1 MAVSRH
7 VYVRIA
13 VVIVITHRHSKE
25 KSSVR
30 MNLARRRYIRER
42 AVAIVAIQ
50 RRLWRVLRMKKWR
63 VPAVYKKRVQ
73 GGVLGVIVPR
83 DARPHRLQ
91 IQLFGR
97 SRALMVKM
105 NPRLARN
112 VLELHVKGVSHLRTP
127 AKYLAFCFLHQRL
140 RPSI

>member
-1 MAVSRH
+1 MAVSGH
-7 VYVRIA
+7 VDVRIA
-13 VVIVITHRHSKE
+13 VVIVISHRYAKE
-25 KSSVR
+25 KRAVR
-30 MNLARRRYIRER
+30 MNLARRRYIRKR

-50 RRLWRVLRMKKWR
+50 RRLWRVLRMKKWS

-73 GGVLGVIVPR
+73 VAILVVIDPR
-83 DARPHRLQ
+83 NSRPHRLQ
-91 IQLFGR
+91 IQFFGR

-127 AKYLAFCFLHQRL
+127 AQYLAFCFLHQRL
-140 RPSI
+140 RH

>member
-13 VVIVITHRHSKE
+13 VVIVITHRYAKE

-30 MNLARRRYIRER
+30 MNLARRRYVRKR

-63 VPAVYKKRVQ
+63 VSAVYKKRIQIAILV
-73 GGVLGVIVPR
+73 VIDPR
-83 DARPHRLQ
+83 NSRPHRLQ
-91 IQLFGR
+91 IQFFGR
-97 SRALMVKM
+97 SRALMVNM
-105 NPRLARN
+105 NPRLART
-112 VLELHVKGVSHLRTP
+112 VLDLHVTRVS
-127 AKYLAFCFLHQRL
+127 
-140 RPSI
+140 S

>member
-7 VYVRIA
+7 VDVRIA
-13 VVIVITHRHSKE
+13 VVIVISHRYAKE
-25 KSSVR
+25 KRAVR
-30 MNLARRRYIRER
+30 MNLARHRYIRKG

-63 VPAVYKKRVQ
+63 VSTVYKKRVQ
-73 GGVLGVIVPR
+73 VAIPVVIDPR

-127 AKYLAFCFLHQRL
+127 PQYLAFRFLQDRK
-140 RPSI
+140 S